1 MTVETVIDKEHLREE
16 MLRTARSFPQSF
28 PVILESFENDSSNT
42 PDVKTFTSD
51 EIDQYIEIVQEFSRE
66 RFPEEAKRQA
76 ELRAMR
82 EMREESLVKERIS
95 CSSLKVSTSPIYP
108 KVTTTFVR
116 ETRRRK
122 SPPKTSTNR
131 KGLRKRSRSRRAK
144 RKRHN
149 KVPFLSIPLENIPM
163 DQLYSFSE
171 YTLEEDKN
179 LPDNSVD
186 FSTLPKS
193 GPYTELHIP
202 QIRARLLNEF
212 SDMLSGCPEALP
224 PL

>member
-1 MTVETVIDKEHLREE
+1 MMVEMVIDKEHLQEE

-51 EIDQYIEIVQEFSRE
+51 EIDQYIEIVQEFSQE
-66 RFPEEAKRQA
+66 CFPEEAKRQA

-95 CSSLKVSTSPIYP
+95 RTSLKVSTPPIYP

-131 KGLRKRSRSRRAK
+131 KGLHKRSRSRRAK

-149 KVPFLSIPLENIPM
+149 KVPSSGKNTLGPESLETP
-163 DQLYSFSE
+163 
-171 YTLEEDKN
+171 
-179 LPDNSVD
+179 
-186 FSTLPKS
+186 
-193 GPYTELHIP
+193 P
-202 QIRARLLNEF
+202 QSWAV
-212 SDMLSGCPEALP
+212 
-224 PL
+224 

>member
-82 EMREESLVKERIS
+82 DMSMNINV
-95 CSSLKVSTSPIYP
+95 C
-108 KVTTTFVR
+108 VTKIRMVIHVMVQAW
-116 ETRRRK
+116 K
-122 SPPKTSTNR
+122 SRN
-131 KGLRKRSRSRRAK
+131 
-144 RKRHN
+144 
-149 KVPFLSIPLENIPM
+149 F
-163 DQLYSFSE
+163 
-171 YTLEEDKN
+171 
-179 LPDNSVD
+179 
-186 FSTLPKS
+186 
-193 GPYTELHIP
+193 
-202 QIRARLLNEF
+202 
-212 SDMLSGCPEALP
+212 
-224 PL
+224 